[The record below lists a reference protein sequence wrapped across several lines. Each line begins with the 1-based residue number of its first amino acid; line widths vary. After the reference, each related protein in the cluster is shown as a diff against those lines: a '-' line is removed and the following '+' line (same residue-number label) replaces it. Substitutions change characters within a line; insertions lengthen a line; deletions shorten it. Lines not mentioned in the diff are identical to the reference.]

1 MDWYTF
7 NIYSRWES
15 FAHFHLPFTGR
26 IHFPIP
32 LGMCTFPFFKYIY
45 LKDIRTPHLLNY
57 HLYTLNIYSR
67 WEFFAHFH
75 LLFTGRIHTFS
86 SVPFR
91 SWPSCSSYLVFVV
104 EFAAFG
110 VTDIFRNPSTFS
122 GNPSWRPVAA
132 TPPQFFVQ
140 RVDFQCGGFFLHA
153 VDRVSCPVNVQQT
166 RERRRKQQGFAFIVN
181 REKRSQPDD
190 SWKVLTR
197 LPRGCGTGCDVETI
211 LKQDVW
217 KLLQDIH

>member
-57 HLYTLNIYSR
+57 HLYTFNIYSR

-110 VTDIFRNPSTFS
+110 VTDIFRDPSTFS
-122 GNPSWRPVAA
+122 GNPSSSFELSVKSTNLHPLGRWKILTYLMVGRG
-132 TPPQFFVQ
+132 Q
-140 RVDFQCGGFFLHA
+140 GGLEGGGSGLHA

-166 RERRRKQQGFAFIVN
+166 RQRRRKQQGFAFIVN
-181 REKRSQPDD
+181 REKRSWPDD
-190 SWKVLTR
+190 SWKVSTR
-197 LPRGCGTGCDVETI
+197 VHAQTT
-211 LKQDVW
+211 
-217 KLLQDIH
+217 